1 MNLIF
6 ESNVTSIENV
16 QPDIDVEQVLK
27 KSKEEA
33 LSEPSFLKELDRI
46 KCFISNVKNSKPTD
60 LDFVDQIQ
68 AESVPF
74 IQELFTHSQILED
87 TMCQYAECFVGVSD
101 QVLSSIRVVD
111 RQVNVPDSE
120 GLVHVLKQGDL
131 LISYVSGG
139 GLAGYMVK
147 SANYSQRYIEKYIS
161 VSDSLNYFL
170 IGPDKTSS
178 SSDWLFIT
186 SNFLSSLAIHAATDV
201 MTVAVPSLDQGLL
214 SRLADKYPDKKIM
227 VFMDGAQN
235 ATFDVERIYFA
246 SKPLDVVEETWIAKR
261 DSCIATLGETQ
272 GLAKFKEHLRQA
284 MRSAL

>member
-1 MNLIF
+1 MNPIF
-6 ESNVTSIENV
+6 ESNMTRTENV

-46 KCFISNVKNSKPTD
+46 KCFISNVKNTKPTN
-60 LDFVDQIQ
+60 LDFIDQIQ

-74 IQELFTHSQILED
+74 IQEIFNYSQILED
-87 TMCQYAECFVGVSD
+87 TMCQYAECFFGVSG

-111 RQVNVPDSE
+111 RQVNVPDIE

-131 LISYVSGG
+131 LISYVSGDG
-139 GLAGYMVK
+139 VAGYVVK
-147 SANYSQRYIEKYIS
+147 SANYSQRYLEKYIS
-161 VSDSLNYFL
+161 ISDSLNYFL
-170 IGPDKTSS
+170 IGPDKTST

-186 SNFLSSLAIHAATDV
+186 SNFLSSLAIYAATEV

-214 SRLADKYPDKKIM
+214 CRIADKYPNKKIM
-227 VFMDGAQN
+227 VFMDDLQN
-235 ATFDVERIYFA
+235 ANVDVERIYFA
-246 SKPLDVVEETWIAKR
+246 FKPIDVVEETWVAKR
-261 DSCIATLGETQ
+261 DSCIATFGEKQ